1 MADPVF
7 MKHDMHVMASE
18 PISMAY
24 FKNLSHQS
32 VCLYVYS
39 LIVASQ
45 QFTKNVTVALNN
57 HAATEELLNML
68 FSMWSM
74 SYQGKSGNQFFPEL
88 LVFKY
93 YLMFTV

>member
-1 MADPVF
+1 MPEPVF

-18 PISMAY
+18 PISVAY
-24 FKNLSHQS
+24 FKNLSHQP
-32 VCLYVYS
+32 VRLYVYS
-39 LIVASQ
+39 LTVARQ
-45 QFTKNVTVALNN
+45 WFPKNVTVALNN
-57 HAATEELLNML
+57 HGATEELLNM

-88 LVFKY
+88 HDFKY